1 MNHIASEERSHL
13 KGWQLLLPLPS
24 VEPSIK
30 SCQSLGVGDEQAA
43 EENVHLDPQKE
54 RPFLK
59 LREGLLKHKQDGDD
73 DDDAEGEDE
82 VEAGEGDEVGDGG
95 RGPPAQDGGHEGPG
109 GDFGGDHDQGRGGA
123 EQQIGDL
130 GGQRWLARA
139 REYRHQ
145 AGVMAWREEGNAL
158 VEDFFDK
165 RELKI
170 SDWKNY
176 LRSIGRSCPWP
187 QGRSKRKSCK
197 KTIDVDIYYISY
209 CPRFHSFLKY

>member
-1 MNHIASEERSHL
+1 MSISSVNYCGDDAWTWSSRFNHIASEERSHL

-43 EENVHLDPQKE
+43 EENVHLDPKKE

-95 RGPPAQDGGHEGPG
+95 PGPPAQDGGHEGPG
-109 GDFGGDHDQGRGGA
+109 GGFGGDHDQGSGGA
-123 EQQIGDL
+123 EEQIGDL

-145 AGVMAWREEGNAL
+145 AGVSAWR
-158 VEDFFDK
+158 
-165 RELKI
+165 REL
-170 SDWKNY
+170 
-176 LRSIGRSCPWP
+176 L
-187 QGRSKRKSCK
+187 
-197 KTIDVDIYYISY
+197 
-209 CPRFHSFLKY
+209 